1 MSENRTNDTLIAY
14 DKNGNA
20 IAQGTMGDGYVVID
34 NLKPATSY
42 NAGDFMVAFS
52 NKNGVSDKVA
62 VPAFETK
69 GVPTQPM
76 QPISSANGDSQPTQP
91 ASSAVEPTSPTSSQ
105 AGEPVSSASQP
116 TEAQPVS
123 SAGEVES
130 EKPSQASSAES
141 VSPNSAQPASASKEG
156 NN

>member
-20 IAQGTMGDGYVVID
+20 IAQGTMGDGSVVID

-42 NAGDFMVAFS
+42 SAGDFMVAFS

-69 GVPTQPM
+69 AVPT
-76 QPISSANGDSQPTQP
+76 QPTQP

-141 VSPNSAQPASASKEG
+141 VSPNPAQPASASKEG

>member
-1 MSENRTNDTLIAY
+1 MSEDRTNDTLIAY

-20 IAQGTMGDGYVVID
+20 IAQGTMGDGSVVID

-42 NAGDFMVAFS
+42 SAGDFMVAFS

-69 GVPTQPM
+69 AVPT
-76 QPISSANGDSQPTQP
+76 QPTQP

-141 VSPNSAQPASASKEG
+141 VSPNPAQPASASKEG

>member
-1 MSENRTNDTLIAY
+1 MSEDRTNDTLIAY

-20 IAQGTMGDGYVVID
+20 IAQGTMGDGSVVID

-42 NAGDFMVAFS
+42 SAGDFMVAFS

-69 GVPTQPM
+69 AVPT
-76 QPISSANGDSQPTQP
+76 QPTQP

>member
-1 MSENRTNDTLIAY
+1 MSEDRTNDTLIAY

-20 IAQGTMGDGYVVID
+20 IAQGTMGDGSVVID

-42 NAGDFMVAFS
+42 SAGDFMVAFS
-52 NKNGVSDKVA
+52 NKNGISDKVA

-69 GVPTQPM
+69 AVPTQSM
-76 QPISSANGDSQPTQP
+76 QPTSSASGAGQSTPP
-91 ASSAVEPTSPTSSQ
+91 ASSAVDPTSPASSQ

-130 EKPSQASSAES
+130 EKPSQASNAES
-141 VSPNSAQPASASKEG
+141 ASSNSAQPASQAK
-156 NN
+156 

>member
-1 MSENRTNDTLIAY
+1 MSEDRTNDTLIAY

-20 IAQGTMGDGYVVID
+20 IAQGTMGDGSVVID

-42 NAGDFMVAFS
+42 SAGDFMVAFS

-69 GVPTQPM
+69 AVPTQSM
-76 QPISSANGDSQPTQP
+76 QPTSGASESSQSTPP
-91 ASSAVEPTSPTSSQ
+91 ASSAVEPTSPASSQ

-130 EKPSQASSAES
+130 EKPSQASNAES
-141 VSPNSAQPASASKEG
+141 ASSNSAQPASQTK
-156 NN
+156 

>member
-1 MSENRTNDTLIAY
+1 MSEDRTNDTLIAY

-20 IAQGTMGDGYVVID
+20 IAQGTMGDGSVVID

-42 NAGDFMVAFS
+42 SAGDFMVAFS

-69 GVPTQPM
+69 AVPT
-76 QPISSANGDSQPTQP
+76 QPTQP

-130 EKPSQASSAES
+130 EKPSQASSDES
-141 VSPNSAQPASASKEG
+141 ASSNSAQPASQAK
-156 NN
+156 

>member
-1 MSENRTNDTLIAY
+1 MSENHTNDTLIAY

-20 IAQGTMGDGYVVID
+20 IAQGVMGDGSVVID

-42 NAGDFMVAFS
+42 SAGDFMVAFS

-69 GVPTQPM
+69 AVPTQSM
-76 QPISSANGDSQPTQP
+76 QPTPP
-91 ASSAVEPTSPTSSQ
+91 ASSAVEPNSPASSQ

-123 SAGEVES
+123 STSEVES
-130 EKPSQASSAES
+130 EKPSQASNAES
-141 VSPNSAQPASASKEG
+141 ASSNSAQPASQAK
-156 NN
+156 

>member
-1 MSENRTNDTLIAY
+1 MSEDRTNDTLIAY
-14 DKNGNA
+14 GKNGDVV
-20 IAQGTMGDGYVVID
+20 AQGTMGDGSVVID

-42 NAGDFMVAFS
+42 SAGDFMVAFS

-69 GVPTQPM
+69 AVPTQSGQSTP
-76 QPISSANGDSQPTQP
+76 P
-91 ASSAVEPTSPTSSQ
+91 ASSAGEPTSPASSQ
-105 AGEPVSSASQP
+105 ASEPVSSASQP

-141 VSPNSAQPASASKEG
+141 ASPNSAQPASQAK
-156 NN
+156 

>member
-1 MSENRTNDTLIAY
+1 MSEDRTNDTLIAY
-14 DKNGNA
+14 DKNGNV
-20 IAQGTMGDGYVVID
+20 IAQGTMGDGSVVID

-42 NAGDFMVAFS
+42 SAGDFMVAFS

-69 GVPTQPM
+69 AVPTQSM
-76 QPISSANGDSQPTQP
+76 QPTSSASESSQPTP
-91 ASSAVEPTSPTSSQ
+91 SASSAVEPTSSASSQ
-105 AGEPVSSASQP
+105 ADKPVSSASQP

-123 SAGEVES
+123 SDGEVES

-141 VSPNSAQPASASKEG
+141 ASSNSAQPVSQAK
-156 NN
+156 

>member
-1 MSENRTNDTLIAY
+1 MSEDRTNDTLIAY
-14 DKNGNA
+14 DKNGDVV
-20 IAQGTMGDGYVVID
+20 AQGTMGDGSVVID

-42 NAGDFMVAFS
+42 SAGDFMVAFS

-69 GVPTQPM
+69 AVPTQPS
-76 QPISSANGDSQPTQP
+76 SSASGASQPTPP
-91 ASSAVEPTSPTSSQ
+91 ASSAGEPTSPASSQ
-105 AGEPVSSASQP
+105 ASEPVSSAPQP

-141 VSPNSAQPASASKEG
+141 ASSNSAQPASQAK
-156 NN
+156 

>member
-1 MSENRTNDTLIAY
+1 MSEDRTNDTLIAY

-20 IAQGTMGDGYVVID
+20 IAQGVMGDSSVVID
-34 NLKPATSY
+34 NLNPATSY

-69 GVPTQPM
+69 AVPTQPT
-76 QPISSANGDSQPTQP
+76 QPTSIASGASQPTQP

-130 EKPSQASSAES
+130 ETPSQASSVES
-141 VSPNSAQPASASKEG
+141 ASSNPAQPASQAK
-156 NN
+156 

>member
-20 IAQGTMGDGYVVID
+20 IAQGTMGDGSVVID

-52 NKNGVSDKVA
+52 NNNGVSDKVA

-69 GVPTQPM
+69 NVPTQSM
-76 QPISSANGDSQPTQP
+76 QPTSSASESSQPTPP
-91 ASSAVEPTSPTSSQ
+91 ASSAGEPTSPASSQ
-105 AGEPVSSASQP
+105 AGKPVSSASQS
-116 TEAQPVS
+116 TEAKPVS
-123 SAGEVES
+123 SASEVES

-141 VSPNSAQPASASKEG
+141 ASSNSAQPASASKEG
-156 NN
+156 DN

>member
-1 MSENRTNDTLIAY
+1 MSEDRTNDTLIAY
-14 DKNGNA
+14 DKNGDVV
-20 IAQGTMGDGYVVID
+20 AQGTMGDGSVVID

-42 NAGDFMVAFS
+42 SAGDFMVAFS

-69 GVPTQPM
+69 AVPTQSM
-76 QPISSANGDSQPTQP
+76 QPTSSASGASQPTPP
-91 ASSAVEPTSPTSSQ
+91 ASSAGEPTSSASSQ
-105 AGEPVSSASQP
+105 ASEPVSSASQP

-123 SAGEVES
+123 SAGKVES

-141 VSPNSAQPASASKEG
+141 ASSNSAQPVSQAK
-156 NN
+156 

>member
-20 IAQGTMGDGYVVID
+20 IAQGTMGDGSVVID
-34 NLKPATSY
+34 NLNPATSY
-42 NAGDFMVAFS
+42 SAGDFMVAFS

-69 GVPTQPM
+69 AIPTQPM
-76 QPISSANGDSQPTQP
+76 QPTSSASGASQPTPP
-91 ASSAVEPTSPTSSQ
+91 ASSAVEPTSPASSQ

-123 SAGEVES
+123 SASEVES

-141 VSPNSAQPASASKEG
+141 ASSNSAQPASASEEG
-156 NN
+156 DN

>member
-20 IAQGTMGDGYVVID
+20 IAQGVMGDGSVVID

-42 NAGDFMVAFS
+42 SAGDFMVAFS

-69 GVPTQPM
+69 AVPTQPT
-76 QPISSANGDSQPTQP
+76 SSASGSNQPTQP
-91 ASSAVEPTSPTSSQ
+91 AVDPTSPASSQ
-105 AGEPVSSASQP
+105 ADKPVSSDSQP
-116 TEAQPVS
+116 TEDQLAS
-123 SAGEVES
+123 SASEVES
-130 EKPSQASSAES
+130 EKPSQASNAES
-141 VSPNSAQPASASKEG
+141 ASSNSAQPASQAK
-156 NN
+156 